1 MFRKVLPSDSQNA
14 MTLNY
19 LGYMLAD
26 RGVKLEEALGLIK
39 KAIELEPS
47 NGAYMDSLGWA
58 YFRMGKYDQAEA
70 ELVKASQRIGTDP
83 TVHDHLGDVYQKTGR
98 LKLAVAHWERAV
110 AEWNKTVA
118 PEIDNDNFASVQKK
132 LESAKVRLA
141 REQSEKP

>member
-1 MFRKVLPSDSQNA
+1 
-14 MTLNY
+14 
-19 LGYMLAD
+19 
-26 RGVKLEEALGLIK
+26 VKLEEALGLIK
-39 KAIELEPS
+39 KAVELEPS
-47 NGAYMDSLGWA
+47 NGAYLDSLGWA
-58 YFRMGKYDQAEA
+58 YYRLGKYDQAE
-70 ELVKASQRIGTDP
+70 EQLVKASQRIGTDP

-118 PEIDNDNFASVQKK
+118 PEIDTDLFASVQKK

>member
-1 MFRKVLPSDSQNA
+1 NA

-26 RGVKLEEALGLIK
+26 RGVKLEEAIGLIK
-39 KAIELEPS
+39 KAVELEPS
-47 NGAYMDSLGWA
+47 NGAYMDSLGGA
-58 YFRMGKYDQAEA
+58 YFRMGKYDQAEE

-83 TVHDHLGDVYQKTGR
+83 TVHDNLGDVYKKIGR
-98 LKLAVAHWERAV
+98 LKLADAHRQRGA

-118 PEIDNDNFASVQKK
+118 PEVDTDSLASVQKK

-141 REQSEKP
+141 KEQSEKP